1 MSNKYNAYRNKF
13 ISEHY
18 DRINVTFTKG
28 KKELYRSLA
37 AASGMSLNA
46 LINLLLEL
54 HLTEMQEAGEFKM
67 QTADQTADIQTAE
80 NQTADTEK
88 VPIEKLN
95 LSVRAYNALK
105 RANVQFVSEIKY
117 VDVRNV
123 GLKNMLEVQQA
134 IEEFEEGEKNA
145 NY

>member
-54 HLTEMQEAGEFKM
+54 HLTEMQESGEFKM
-67 QTADQTADIQTAE
+67 QIADQTADIQTAE
-80 NQTADTEK
+80 NQTADK

-95 LSVRAYNALK
+95 LSVRAYNAL
-105 RANVQFVSEIKY
+105 RRENVNFISEIKH
-117 VDVRNV
+117 VNVHHV

-134 IEEFEEGEKNA
+134 IEELEEGEKNA